1 MIFHLVVFGNS
12 EVFIYAFIVLA
23 LFEIIFWRNF
33 KVKSK
38 AKWLTI
44 FLAFIISLTVGL
56 SFNSNTTQAAKKESV
71 LKIGMEA
78 NYPPYNWTQTT
89 DANGAVPIDGSK
101 EYANGYDVQIAKIIG
116 KKLHRKVV
124 VEKTEWDGLL
134 PALTSGKIDLI
145 IAGMSPTAER
155 RKAINF
161 SNPYRKSTFVVIT
174 NRDNKYATAKK
185 LSDFK
190 GAKLTAQQGTLH
202 YDLIKQLSGSKREP
216 AMRSFSAM
224 RQSLQS
230 GTIDGYIA
238 EDIEY
243 QSYKRVNKNI
253 VAVNLNKMQG
263 FNVDKDDSIT
273 SIGVKKG
280 NTKLLNQVN
289 QVLAGISTKKRNQL
303 MANAVKEQPQA
314 GSTKKENWFVSMM
327 HNYGGMILRG
337 VGMTLLLALVG
348 TVAGFFIGLLV
359 GIIRTVPT
367 PKSTGKRWGLK
378 IIDWILAVYIEVFR
392 GTPMMVQ
399 AAVIYYGIA
408 QLWHLNLNRTVAA
421 LIIVSINTG
430 AYLAEVIRGGINAT
444 PKGQFEAAQA
454 LGMKHS
460 QQMWHIILPQAIK
473 NCLPSITNEFIV
485 NIKDT
490 SVLSIIS
497 VSELF
502 FVGTTVASQ
511 TFQFF
516 QTYFVI
522 SMIYLILTFSITRI
536 FNFIEKKL
544 EGPKNYNL
552 MANQIQVEDPK
563 ESGFEHEQ

>member
-1 MIFHLVVFGNS
+1 MKSKIRLF
-12 EVFIYAFIVLA
+12 FIVLA
-23 LFEIIFWRNF
+23 
-33 KVKSK
+33 
-38 AKWLTI
+38 A
-44 FLAFIISLTVGL
+44 FLAVNLWVHPRQQV
-56 SFNSNTTQAAKKESV
+56 QAAAP

-89 DANGAVPIDGSK
+89 KAHGAVPIDGSK
-101 EYANGYDVQIAKIIG
+101 EFANVYDVQIAKIIG
-116 KKLHRKVV
+116 KHLHRPVV

-145 IAGMSPTAER
+145 IAGMSPTPQR

-161 SNPYRKSTFVVIT
+161 SAPYRQSTFVVIM
-174 NRDNKYATAKK
+174 NRSNRFASAHSLTA
-185 LSDFK
+185 FK

-202 YDLIKQLSGSKREP
+202 YGLIKQLKGAKRQP
-216 AMRSFSAM
+216 AMRDFSAM
-224 RQSLQS
+224 RQSLAS
-230 GTIDGYIA
+230 GTIDGYVA

-243 QSYKRVNKNI
+243 QSYKRVNPNI
-253 VAVNLNKMQG
+253 VAVNLNKMSG
-263 FNVDKDDSIT
+263 FKIDRDDSIT
-273 SIGVKKG
+273 SVGVNKG
-280 NTKLLNQVN
+280 NNQLLHEVN
-289 QVLAGISTKKRNQL
+289 SVLATIPNSRRQQL
-303 MANAVKEQPQA
+303 MATAVKEQPQA
-314 GSTKKENWFVSMM
+314 GHSQKQNIFATIMN
-327 HNYGGMILRG
+327 HYGAMILRG

-348 TVAGFFIGLLV
+348 TIVGFIIGLLV
-359 GIIRTVPT
+359 GIVRTIPT
-367 PKSTGKRWGLK
+367 PKAAGKRIGLK
-378 IIDWILAVYIEVFR
+378 IVNWLLSFYVEVFR

-408 QLWHLNLNRTVAA
+408 QLWHLNMNRTLAA

-430 AYLAEVIRGGINAT
+430 AYLAEVIRGGIIAT
-444 PKGQFEAAQA
+444 PQGQFEAASA

-460 QQMWHIILPQAIK
+460 QRMWHIILPQAIR

-516 QTYFVI
+516 PTYFII
-522 SMIYLILTFSITRI
+522 SIIYLILTFSITRI
-536 FNFIEKKL
+536 FNLIEKKL
-544 EGPKNYNL
+544 NGPKNYNL
-552 MANQIQVEDPK
+552 MANQVQVGTAEDS
-563 ESGFEHEQ
+563 EANN

>member
-1 MIFHLVVFGNS
+1 MKSRFNWIAAML
-12 EVFIYAFIVLA
+12 AVLLS
-23 LFEIIFWRNF
+23 LFM
-33 KVKSK
+33 
-38 AKWLTI
+38 
-44 FLAFIISLTVGL
+44 GL
-56 SFNSNTTQAAKKESV
+56 SFNSHRTEAAKNSGV

-89 DANGAVPIDGSK
+89 SANVAVPIDGSHS
-101 EYANGYDVQIAKIIG
+101 YANGYDVQIAKIIG
-116 KKLHRKVV
+116 KKLHKKVI

-161 SNPYRKSTFVVIT
+161 TVPYRKSTFVVIV
-174 NRDNKYATAKK
+174 NKASKYSNAKK

-202 YDLIKQLSGSKREP
+202 YTLIKQLKGAKREP
-216 AMRSFSAM
+216 AMRDFPSM
-224 RQSLQS
+224 RQSLAS
-230 GTIDGYIA
+230 GTIDGYVA

-243 QSYKRVNKNI
+243 QSYRNVNPNI
-253 VAVNLNKMQG
+253 IAVNLNKMPG
-263 FNVDKDDSIT
+263 FHVDHDDSVV
-273 SIGVKKG
+273 SIGVKKS
-280 NTKLLNQVN
+280 NTKLLKQVN
-289 QVLAGISTKKRNQL
+289 AILKTIPTKKRNQL
-303 MANAVKEQPQA
+303 MATAIKQQPKA
-314 GSTKKENWFVSMM
+314 GSSAKKENWLISTWKQ
-327 HNYGGMILRG
+327 YGNMILSG

-348 TVAGFFIGLLV
+348 TVVGFFIGLLV
-359 GIIRTVPT
+359 GIVRTIPT
-367 PKSTGKRWGLK
+367 PTTRGKRWGLNIAK
-378 IIDWILAVYIEVFR
+378 WLLSVYVEVFR

-408 QLWHLNLNRTVAA
+408 QFWHLNLNRTVAA

-430 AYLAEVIRGGINAT
+430 AYLAEVIRGGIIST
-444 PKGQFEAAQA
+444 PEGQFEAASA
-454 LGMKHS
+454 LGMTHN
-460 QQMWHIILPQAIK
+460 QRMWHIILPQAIK

-502 FVGTTVASQ
+502 FVGTTIASQ

-516 QTYFVI
+516 PTYLTI
-522 SMIYLILTFSITRI
+522 SAIYLVLTFTITRI
-536 FNFIEKKL
+536 FNFIEKRL
-544 EGPKNYNL
+544 EGNKNYNL
-552 MANQIQVEDPK
+552 MANQVQVGSPK
-563 ESGFEHEQ
+563 DVGANN

>member
-1 MIFHLVVFGNS
+1 M
-12 EVFIYAFIVLA
+12 
-23 LFEIIFWRNF
+23 
-33 KVKSK
+33 KSK
-38 AKWLTI
+38 TKWLTALLMLV
-44 FLAFIISLTVGL
+44 FGFIINAHLANPVH
-56 SFNSNTTQAAKKESV
+56 AASKEPV
-71 LKIGMEA
+71 LKVGMEA
-78 NYPPYNWTQTT
+78 NYPPYNWTQTNN
-89 DANGAVPIDGSK
+89 ANGAVPIDGSK
-101 EYANGYDVQIAKIIG
+101 QYANGYDVQIAKIIG

-161 SNPYRKSTFVVIT
+161 TEPYRKGTFVVIV
-174 NRDNKYATAKK
+174 NKNSKYAKAKT
-185 LSDFK
+185 LNDFD

-202 YDLIKQLSGSKREP
+202 YDLIKQLKGAKRQP
-216 AMRSFSAM
+216 AMRDFSAM
-224 RQSLQS
+224 RQSLNS
-230 GTIDGYIA
+230 GTIDGYVS

-243 QSYKRVNKNI
+243 TSYKAVNPNV
-253 VAVNLNKMQG
+253 VAINLNKMSG
-263 FNVDKDDSIT
+263 FHVDADDSET

-280 NTKLLNQVN
+280 NTQLLNQVN
-289 QVLAGISTKKRNQL
+289 AILATISNKKRAQL
-303 MANAVKEQPQA
+303 MNTAIREQPQA
-314 GSTKKENWFVSMM
+314 TSKQENWFVSMM
-327 HNYGGMILRG
+327 RRYGSMILGG

-348 TVAGFFIGLLV
+348 TIVGFFIGLLV
-359 GIIRTVPT
+359 GIIRTIPT
-367 PKSTGKRWGLK
+367 PKSTGKRWFMK
-378 IIDWILAVYIEVFR
+378 VIDWILAIYIEFFR

-399 AAVIYYGIA
+399 AAVFYYGIA
-408 QLWHLNLNRTVAA
+408 QLWHINLNRTVAA

-430 AYLAEVIRGGINAT
+430 AYLSEIIRGGINAT

-460 QQMWHIILPQAIK
+460 QQMWQIILPQAIR

-516 QTYFVI
+516 QTYLII
-522 SMIYLILTFSITRI
+522 SAIYLILTFSITRI
-536 FNFIEKKL
+536 FNLIEKKL
-544 EGPKNYNL
+544 EGPRNYNL
-552 MANQIQVEDPK
+552 MANQIQLADPK
-563 ESGFEHEQ
+563 EAGLEHEQ

>member
-1 MIFHLVVFGNS
+1 MKSKTKWLSALF
-12 EVFIYAFIVLA
+12 AFIFTLV
-23 LFEIIFWRNF
+23 I
-33 KVKSK
+33 
-38 AKWLTI
+38 
-44 FLAFIISLTVGL
+44 GL
-56 SFNSNTTQAAKKESV
+56 SFNAKPSQAAEPV
-71 LKIGMEA
+71 LKVGMEA
-78 NYPPYNWTQTT
+78 NYPPYNWTQT
-89 DANGAVPIDGSK
+89 DDSNGAVPIDGSK

-161 SNPYRKSTFVVIT
+161 SNPYRESTFVVIT

-185 LSDFK
+185 LTDFK

-202 YDLIKQLSGSKREP
+202 YDLIKQLKGAHREP

-243 QSYKRVNKNI
+243 QSYQRVNKNI

-280 NTKLLNQVN
+280 NTKLLNDVN
-289 QVLAGISTKKRNQL
+289 KILAGISTKKRNQL
-303 MANAVKEQPQA
+303 MTNAIKEQPQTND
-314 GSTKKENWFVSMM
+314 GKKENWFVSMM

-348 TVAGFFIGLLV
+348 TIVGFFIGLLV
-359 GIIRTVPT
+359 GIIRTIPT
-367 PKSTGKRWGLK
+367 PKSAGKRFGLK

-408 QLWHLNLNRTVAA
+408 QLWHINLDRTIAA

-522 SMIYLILTFSITRI
+522 SVIYLILTFSITRI